1 MTTIYFIRH
10 AESDYTEHN
19 DELRPL
25 TDKGLIDRQLV
36 TAYLMDKDIKI
47 ILSSPYKRAVDTLV
61 DFANKV
67 NLPIITVPD
76 FRERKVESEWID
88 DFDSFA
94 RQQWQDFN
102 FKLSD
107 GESLSEVQQR
117 GIASLKKVLE
127 NYKNQNIA
135 IGTHGT
141 ILSTI
146 INFYDKSF
154 GYNEFNEIKHVMPWI
169 VKFEFDGDKCKEIE
183 KINIFKDLK
192 EK

>member
-1 MTTIYFIRH
+1 M
-10 AESDYTEHN
+10 
-19 DELRPL
+19 
-25 TDKGLIDRQLV
+25 
-36 TAYLMDKDIKI
+36 
-47 ILSSPYKRAVDTLV
+47 V

-67 NLPIITVPD
+67 NLPVITVPD
-76 FRERKVESEWID
+76 FRECKVDSEWID

-117 GIASLKKVLE
+117 GIAALKKVLE

-169 VKFEFDGDKCKEIE
+169 VKFEFDGDKCIEIE
-183 KINIFKDLK
+183 KINIFKYK
-192 EK
+192 

>member
-10 AESDYTEHN
+10 AESDYTERN

-76 FRERKVESEWID
+76 FRERKVDSEWID

-102 FKLSD
+102 FKLSN

-117 GIASLKKVLE
+117 GIAALKKVLE

-169 VKFEFDGDKCKEIE
+169 VKFKFDGDKCIEIE